1 MINDFINLFYPQNCK
16 SCGNTLFKHE
26 YLICNYCKVHL
37 PKTDFHLSINNPIEK
52 IFHGRVPLE
61 FASCFYNFTKQ
72 GKVQKIL
79 HAIKY
84 KNSKEL
90 AVLVGELYAK
100 EIKDI
105 LLLKQA
111 TIVIP
116 VPLHDKKM
124 KTRGFNQSEEF
135 AIGIANE
142 LDLKISTK
150 NLIRK
155 EFTETQTKKNKFQR
169 WENVENKFTIVNPN
183 ELQNQHVILVDD
195 VITTGATI
203 EACCESLLTV
213 PGIKISVLGIA
224 YASF

>member
-16 SCGNTLFKHE
+16 SCGNNLFKHE

-37 PKTDFHLSINNPIEK
+37 PKTNFHLLINNPIEK
-52 IFHGRVPLE
+52 IFHGRVPLQ

-90 AVLVGELYAK
+90 AVLVGELYAQ
-100 EIKDI
+100 DI
-105 LLLKQA
+105 NENPLLREA
-111 TIVIP
+111 TAVIP
-116 VPLHDKKM
+116 VPLHIKKI
-124 KTRGFNQSEEF
+124 KSRGFNQSEEF
-135 AIGIANE
+135 AVGLANG
-142 LDLKISTK
+142 LNLKVSTN
-150 NLIRK
+150 NLVRK

-169 WENVENKFTIVNPN
+169 WENVENKFAIINPE
-183 ELQNQHVILVDD
+183 ELYNQHVILVDD

-213 PGIKISVLGIA
+213 SGIKISVLGMA